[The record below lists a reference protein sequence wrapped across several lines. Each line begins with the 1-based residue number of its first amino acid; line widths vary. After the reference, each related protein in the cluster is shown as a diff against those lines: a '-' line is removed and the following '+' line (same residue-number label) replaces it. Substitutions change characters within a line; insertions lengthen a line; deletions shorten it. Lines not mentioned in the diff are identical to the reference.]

1 MRVRLLSREDED
13 QVASMDEASGFYVGQ
28 WIEDNED
35 YAYGLFDK
43 DTLIGYCTIGE
54 ASDVC
59 EEICGDKD
67 YDDDSLI
74 LSDVY
79 ITPEYR
85 GQGNALKML
94 QETLSIRV
102 HTETIYC
109 EPRYESLQRLYK
121 KVGFIKSL
129 GHAMKRNYKENAYVS

>member
-1 MRVRLLSREDED
+1 MNIKLLSKEHEE
-13 QVASMDEASGFYVGQ
+13 QVNIMDEESGFYVGQ

-35 YAYGLFDK
+35 YAYGLFDRN
-43 DTLIGYCTIGE
+43 TLIGYCTIGE

-59 EEICGDKD
+59 REICNDID
-67 YDDDSLI
+67 YDEDSLI

-94 QETLSIRV
+94 QETLSTRV
-102 HTETIYC
+102 HTETVYC
-109 EPRYESLQRLYK
+109 EPRYESLQKLYE
-121 KVGFIKSL
+121 KVGFIKSQ
-129 GHAMKRNYKENAYVS
+129 GITMKRVV